1 VVATDEEEVHDSS
14 SIAGDYIEGVVAHL
28 SLWPRFQVGSASS
41 LAPWPL
47 GCPFLFCLPP
57 RHHRTGQWQQIVA
70 EANDFMAY
78 ASLQA

>member
-1 VVATDEEEVHDSS
+1 MIVVVV
-14 SIAGDYIEGVVAHL
+14 AGDYIEGVVAHL

-57 RHHRTGQWQQIVA
+57 RHHRTGPWQQIVP
-70 EANDFMAY
+70 EASDFMAY